1 MQEMR
6 HDVPFPPLGGAIFQ
20 EYFDTPTYQGRQCV
34 VGGFMVYGEPAGL
47 TFREDNLKTT
57 NDFSCFVPHMVCV
70 CVCVSVC
77 LCVSLSLSL
86 CVCVC
91 VCVCMY
97 LCIGLCTC
105 LSLSLSLSLCVC
117 VCVYT
122 HTHTHICIY
131 TYV

>member
-1 MQEMR
+1 MTCHFLR
-6 HDVPFPPLGGAIFQ
+6 LGGLF
-20 EYFDTPTYQGRQCV
+20 FKSTLTRLPTK
-34 VGGFMVYGEPAGL
+34 GGSVWSEGSWCMVSLRGSRSEKTISKLPM
-47 TFREDNLKTT
+47 TFRALCPTWY
-57 NDFSCFVPHMVCV
+57 
-70 CVCVSVC
+70 VCVSVC
-77 LCVSLSLSL
+77 QCVCVCLSLSV
-86 CVCVC
+86 CVSVC

-105 LSLSLSLSLCVC
+105 LSLSLSLSVCVC